1 MELLLVFQA
10 PANCQKGVHFSYN
23 KLCVMS
29 AGYETQGLAHAKPA
43 LYHLATPQA
52 SITINLMDISRKTF
66 DKTQVRLRKFH
77 IMKSRRV
84 TEGLVVLLRQRM
96 RESQCCEA

>member
-10 PANCQKGVHFSYN
+10 WANCQKGVHFSYHM
-23 KLCVMS
+23 LCVLS
-29 AGYETQGLAHAKPA
+29 AGYQIQGLAHAKPA

-52 SITINLMDISRKTF
+52 LITINLKDISRKMF

-77 IMKSRRV
+77 IMKTGRV
-84 TEGLVVLLRQRM
+84 TEGLVYCRGKG
-96 RESQCCEA
+96 

>member
-1 MELLLVFQA
+1 
-10 PANCQKGVHFSYN
+10 
-23 KLCVMS
+23 MS
-29 AGYETQGLAHAKPA
+29 AGYQTQGLAHTKPA

-52 SITINLMDISRKTF
+52 SIPISLMDISRKMF

-77 IMKSRRV
+77 IMKTRRV
-84 TEGLVVLLRQRM
+84 TEGLAVLPGQRM